1 MADGLDKREGG
12 EFLLE
17 AVTRR
22 TARLHEHGGR
32 QSRLNQEF
40 ATEGIDYQK
49 QEQDEKEAHR
59 QNN

>member
-1 MADGLDKREGG
+1 MADGL

-49 QEQDEKEAHR
+49 LEQDEKEAH
-59 QNN
+59 